1 MTRPREGLNEPTSE
15 RTSDGFTLLEVLM
28 AMVLIAILAT
38 GVVDLF
44 TSAAK
49 ATASARAQT
58 SMALLAVQRME
69 DLRSRHALSPSPP
82 AALAS
87 NVAGFADF
95 LDCAGRVVGAGTSA
109 PPGAC
114 FVRRWSVEPL
124 AASPTACLVLQVLV
138 LSTASSPV
146 IARLASVVPWKS

>member
-1 MTRPREGLNEPTSE
+1 
-15 RTSDGFTLLEVLM
+15 M
-28 AMVLIAILAT
+28 AMVLIAILAA
-38 GVVDLF
+38 GVADLF

-49 ATASARAQT
+49 ATAAARAQT

-69 DLRSRHALSPSPP
+69 DLRGAHALSLSSP

-87 NVAGFADF
+87 NVAGFVDF
-95 LDCAGRVVGAGTSA
+95 LDCAGRVVGASVSA

-124 AASPTACLVLQVLV
+124 AASPASTLVLQVLV
-138 LSTASSPV
+138 LSAASSS
-146 IARLASVVPWKS
+146 ISARLASVAPRRP